1 MLSAFQ
7 PRFSISTLLRLH
19 NALNLREKRGKSVCH
34 RRVTTPPPVFPL
46 FSPLFSTLRTLATR
60 LMENLGSTAAAI
72 ACLFALLVTGCD
84 RSESLQSVA
93 STTVA
98 EPDLLTTKCGVCHA
112 VPSPVAHT
120 AAEWP
125 MVVMRM
131 QGRRSAQGFAPLTDD
146 EVSAITERLQ
156 ENAKK

>member
-1 MLSAFQ
+1 MHAKC
-7 PRFSISTLLRLH
+7 I
-19 NALNLREKRGKSVCH
+19 
-34 RRVTTPPPVFPL
+34 
-46 FSPLFSTLRTLATR
+46 
-60 LMENLGSTAAAI
+60 STAATI
-72 ACLFALLVTGCD
+72 ACLFALLGTGCD

-98 EPDLLTTKCGVCHA
+98 EPDLLAKKCGVCHA

-146 EVSAITERLQ
+146 EMSAITERLQ